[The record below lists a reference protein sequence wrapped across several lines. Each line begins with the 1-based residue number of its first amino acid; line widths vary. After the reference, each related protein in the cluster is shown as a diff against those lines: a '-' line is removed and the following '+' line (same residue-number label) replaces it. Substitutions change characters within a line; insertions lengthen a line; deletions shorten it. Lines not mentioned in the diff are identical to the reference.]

1 MKSKT
6 TLILCAA
13 LLSAA
18 IAVTAMTASTL
29 AQTRTVGVQEDE
41 WYKYG
46 NITVNWESENPEA
59 TPPDYLV
66 EMNETE
72 WWNMTITDITDT
84 NVTIDWVAHL
94 TNGTDVPGTD
104 YIDIETGNSNES
116 MFMIIS
122 KGLEEGDSV
131 YEGEYTEWLI
141 NETIPRTYPDGARH
155 TNHINIT
162 EDEGNAMNLYWDNET
177 GVIVEWTESSFTGG
191 DFPTSWNMTFILID
205 SSVWVVPEFNAP
217 ATILAALTATTAAA
231 VIGKRKP
238 GKKQAL

>member
-1 MKSKT
+1 MKTKT

-18 IAVTAMTASTL
+18 IAATAMTASTL
-29 AQTRTVGVQEDE
+29 AQTRTVGVQEGE

-59 TPPDYLV
+59 TPSDDLV
-66 EMNETE
+66 LMNATE
-72 WWNMTITDITDT
+72 WWNTT
-84 NVTIDWVAHL
+84 VTHVTETMVNFSYVQHF
-94 TNGTDVPGTD
+94 TNGTEITGED
-104 YIDIETGNSNES
+104 YVDIESGNSTES

-141 NETIPRTYPDGARH
+141 NETIPRTYPDGDRY

-162 EDEGNAMNLYWDNET
+162 EDADNAMNLYWDNET
-177 GVIVEWTESSFTGG
+177 GVIVEWIESSFIGG
-191 DFPTSWNMTFILID
+191 DFPTSWNMTFIIID
-205 SSVWVVPEFNAP
+205 SSVWVVPEFNAS
-217 ATILAALTATTAAA
+217 AAILATLTATTAAA
-231 VIGKRKP
+231 VIGKRKL

>member
-18 IAVTAMTASTL
+18 IAATAMTASTL
-29 AQTRTVGVQEDE
+29 AQTRTEGVQEGE

-94 TNGTDVPGTD
+94 TNGTDITGTD
-104 YIDIETGNSNES
+104 YIDIETGNSTES

-122 KGLEEGDSV
+122 QGLEEGDSI

-141 NETIPRTYPDGARH
+141 NETIPRTYPDGDRY

-162 EDEGNAMNLYWDNET
+162 EDEDNAMNLYWDNQT
-177 GVIVEWTESSFTGG
+177 GVMVEWTESSYIGG
-191 DFPTSWNMTFILID
+191 DFPTSWNMTFIIID

-217 ATILAALTATTAAA
+217 ATILAAFTATTAAT
-231 VIGKRKP
+231 VIGKRKL